1 MKNNNNT
8 NKKFSKDNMPGVR
21 IYNQHMEYIKKKE
34 KKIKQIKDE
43 EEKLEKKELKFN
55 PIINNY

>member
-21 IYNQHMEYIKKKE
+21 IYNQHME
-34 KKIKQIKDE
+34 
-43 EEKLEKKELKFN
+43 
-55 PIINNY
+55 INIRLIE